1 MMDPKPGVLFVC
13 TGNSCRSQM
22 AEGFLRA
29 LGGDRFEAFSAGT
42 DPHPIHPLTVQV
54 MAEAGIDIRG
64 QRPTSLSEHLGK
76 RQFAC
81 VVAVCD
87 RADRSCPSV
96 LPGVGERLF
105 WPFDDPAAFEGTDD
119 ERLAR
124 FRQVRDQIRARIQA
138 WLDEMPPAQG

>member
-1 MMDPKPGVLFVC
+1 MDEKPAVLFVC

-42 DPHPIHPLTVQV
+42 APHPIHPLTVQV

-64 QRPTSLSEHLGK
+64 QRPTHLSEYLGK
-76 RQFAC
+76 RQFAT

-87 RADRSCPSV
+87 RANQSCPRV

-105 WPFDDPAAFEGTDD
+105 WPFDDPAGSEGTDE

-124 FRQVRDQIRARIQA
+124 FRHVRDEIRARIQA
-138 WLDEMPPAQG
+138 WLDEQAAAHG